1 MYCCWVRHH
10 RVAGCSGCPHS
21 CSTVLLLSCC
31 CLLGAALLCISRCQR
46 GMHLAGH
53 LLQPATCGGAAPWS
67 LLSWLAGAWGRAL
80 PRLGQCALPVLL
92 L

>member
-1 MYCCWVRHH
+1 
-10 RVAGCSGCPHS
+10 
-21 CSTVLLLSCC
+21 
-31 CLLGAALLCISRCQR
+31 
-46 GMHLAGH
+46 MHLAGH